1 MNWFIDFSR
10 FCREMNFK
18 LDVGR
23 KGLQGGE
30 ENCIMSE
37 LKSLRIREEVFI
49 LGGFATLFS
58 FC

>member
-10 FCREMNFK
+10 FCREMDFE

-23 KGLQGGE
+23 KGLK